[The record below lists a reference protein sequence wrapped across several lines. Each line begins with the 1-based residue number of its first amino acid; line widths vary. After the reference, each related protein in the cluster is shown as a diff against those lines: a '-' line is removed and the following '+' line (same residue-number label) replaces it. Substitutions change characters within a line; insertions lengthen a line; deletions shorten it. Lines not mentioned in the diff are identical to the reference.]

1 MLRRT
6 RLRPDAGPAG
16 RDRRGDW
23 TLSRALIDGVPVGAR
38 RNSRAPKRG
47 NGRLRCVIVP
57 EWMVPYALVAKKGG
71 GFVLGPERTAG
82 APLDAAGPTER
93 VTREEIWGIV
103 HPGRRPA

>member
-1 MLRRT
+1 
-6 RLRPDAGPAG
+6 
-16 RDRRGDW
+16 
-23 TLSRALIDGVPVGAR
+23 V
-38 RNSRAPKRG
+38 
-47 NGRLRCVIVP
+47 
-57 EWMVPYALVAKKGG
+57 